1 LDNATKTI
9 YPDRKTIY
17 LNCEDF
23 KNHSFPNV
31 LIEILDAVFAEMER
45 HLTGWFGKKK
55 KSKDLIKLVRK
66 ELTQLRAADDAR
78 YEKVRE
84 RQESENSTRFAGGL
98 HTRQDASAKLD
109 TGNGAATLRLG
120 SGLSF
125 EGEQSHQLSEAIER
139 SYERADS
146 KIKQLDLLLPKLKG
160 YLRDFFEMSSSV
172 KTLFIQLDDFYHLP
186 RENQPH
192 IADYIHRLCKDMPMY
207 FKVAT
212 LRHASVLYAERQRQ
226 PVELKNAMITSR

>member
-1 LDNATKTI
+1 MPTKEALSRLRDVITENLRIQRSGPRSIPYIDVSHALDDARSRQNHVIFGRRGCGKTLLLDNATKTI
-9 YPDRKTIY
+9 YSDRKTIY

-55 KSKDLIKLVRK
+55 KSKDLIKLVRQ

-84 RQESENSTRFAGGL
+84 RHESENSTRFAGGL
-98 HTRQDASAKLD
+98 HTTQDASAKLD
-109 TGNGAATLRLG
+109 SGNGSATLRLG

-125 EGEQSHQLSEAIER
+125 EGERSRQLSEAVER
-139 SYERADS
+139 SYERADI
-146 KIKQLDLLLPKLKG
+146 KIKQLDLP
-160 YLRDFFEMSSSV
+160 
-172 KTLFIQLDDFYHLP
+172 
-186 RENQPH
+186 
-192 IADYIHRLCKDMPMY
+192 
-207 FKVAT
+207 VAE
-212 LRHASVLYAERQRQ
+212 AERISARFLRNFVFSQDA
-226 PVELKNAMITSR
+226 VHSN